1 MTDALYFICNFDE
14 VVRRGESCLP
24 QKEKKKDLLYDWGV
38 GCIIPSFLD
47 GRDIASFR
55 NKKGHVVK
63 NEQ

>member
-1 MTDALYFICNFDE
+1 MSASK
-14 VVRRGESCLP
+14 R
-24 QKEKKKDLLYDWGV
+24 KKKDLLYDWGV

-55 NKKGHVVK
+55 NKKGHIVK